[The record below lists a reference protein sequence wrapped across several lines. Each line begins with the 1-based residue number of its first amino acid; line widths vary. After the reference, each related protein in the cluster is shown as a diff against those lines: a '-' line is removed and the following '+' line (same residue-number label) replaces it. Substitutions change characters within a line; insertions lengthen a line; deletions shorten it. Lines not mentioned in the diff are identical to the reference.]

1 MNRNKMQND
10 KAPISYRQG
19 DVLIVKVDN
28 APTDGVERK
37 EGNDIVFMHGEVT
50 GHAHRIVAPETKA
63 RLIDVNAERYLHAL
77 QEVTVTHEEHAP
89 IILRE
94 GKYQQAFQVEEQG
107 DEVRRVA
114 D

>member
-1 MNRNKMQND
+1 MGKI
-10 KAPISYRQG
+10 ISYRQG
-19 DVLIVKVDN
+19 DVLLVEVKD
-28 APTDGVERK
+28 APEDGKDLREK
-37 EGNDIVFMHGEVT
+37 NDIVFMHGEVT
-50 GHAHRIVAPETKA
+50 GHAHRIVHPKTKA

-94 GKYQQAFQVEEQG
+94 GKYKQAFQVEEQG
-107 DEVRRVA
+107 EEVRRVT